1 MEKPH
6 FKLLIVMFCPSNLML
21 VYTKLTD
28 QDNSY
33 RPNISLGLKTTM
45 LLMEIKIVILIL
57 DQLFKLK

>member
-1 MEKPH
+1 
-6 FKLLIVMFCPSNLML
+6 ML

-33 RPNISLGLKTTM
+33 RSNISLGLKTTM

>member
-6 FKLLIVMFCPSNLML
+6 FKLLIVMLCPSNLML

-33 RPNISLGLKTTM
+33 RTSISLKLTTTM

-57 DQLFKLK
+57 DQLFNLK

>member
-1 MEKPH
+1 
-6 FKLLIVMFCPSNLML
+6 MFCPSNLML